1 MNEMYNMSIVT
12 HYYGVV
18 AVFGVIFLNL
28 YKLRQADNLADYR
41 RFNTLFNPIGST
53 FIGSVIFTGV
63 IMMAAKHLDFT
74 IENILMIIISIYVI
88 VLEVKRSKKLK
99 YIKNDNHEGFSLYKK
114 EVYKLFAIEF
124 ILVLSISIWMLVI

>member
-1 MNEMYNMSIVT
+1 MNEMYNMGIVT
-12 HYYGVV
+12 HYYGVM

-28 YKLRQADNLADYR
+28 YKLKQANNIAKYK

-53 FIGSVIFTGV
+53 FIGTVIFTGI

-74 IENILMIIISIYVI
+74 LENILMIAIAIYVI

-99 YIKNDNHEGFSLYKK
+99 YLKNDDTEGFKLYQK
-114 EVYKLFAIEF
+114 EISKLLIIEF
-124 ILVLSISIWMLVI
+124 LAVLLISIWMLI